1 MELHLTNRTIED
13 KGNQGHFSPRVHL
26 ISSVLIVKNISLWK
40 LVLKDIWKA
49 LGCNKQMCWCPE
61 NYYHLWLI
69 NNNYLPCLST
79 IINIVSR
86 RHGFP
91 FLLSKMYVASLF
103 GGFRFLFLVCGL
115 SSWFKPFFHSALFLI
130 AFVPV
135 AYPPYLQ
142 LLSILAVFS
151 PPSSCFHLWP
161 SPCSLICPA
170 LQWLSTLPSTYLLS
184 KYTMHCINLIFNIKT
199 FLYWKHQLSSPNK
212 D

>member
-26 ISSVLIVKNISLWK
+26 ISSVLIVKYISLWK

-61 NYYHLWLI
+61 NYYYLWLT
-69 NNNYLPCLST
+69 NNTYLPCLST

-115 SSWFKPFFHSALFLI
+115 SSWFKPLLSLGVISYCFCPRCLPTLLTTSLHFSCFLPTLLLLSPLALSLFSYLPSSSMVEHSALYI
-130 AFVPV
+130 SP
-135 AYPPYLQ
+135 LQ
-142 LLSILAVFS
+142 IYN
-151 PPSSCFHLWP
+151 
-161 SPCSLICPA
+161 A
-170 LQWLSTLPSTYLLS
+170 L
-184 KYTMHCINLIFNIKT
+184 H
-199 FLYWKHQLSSPNK
+199 
-212 D
+212 